1 MTAEDH
7 SYAVS
12 VAAAGIRADLR
23 RVRLDLAGAKVGGAA
38 ARPVGF
44 DDLAHVAGSHRPR
57 RTHTEGSVSLGRQSV
72 G

>member
-23 RVRLDLAGAKVGGAA
+23 RVRLYLAGAKVGGAA
-38 ARPVGF
+38 ARPVGL
-44 DDLAHVAGSHRPR
+44 DDL
-57 RTHTEGSVSLGRQSV
+57 GRIADSY
-72 G
+72 